1 MNPTQNYAFYSLDR
15 IENDPTTETQHTI
28 QNTRYANYNILNLFP
43 ETPKQ
48 SIQFATSQPA
58 VFPNGQSHGSGLGAA
73 NIDADSML
81 LLKTEQQRALGRLNL
96 VQRPFVAVPYLGR
109 GAGDTTLELQLQQG
123 EIATD
128 RKSVSTIMSQSFMG
142 HTFYPTTPE
151 MEERVTDSRN
161 TVEESALDGWV
172 RGGSLTR

>member
-1 MNPTQNYAFYSLDR
+1 MNKTQNYAFYHLDR

-28 QNTRYANYNILNLFP
+28 QNTRYANYNITNFFSENP
-43 ETPKQ
+43 QQ

-58 VFPNGQSHGSGLGAA
+58 IVPNNMSHGNGLGAS
-73 NIDADSML
+73 NIDADSLL

-109 GAGDTTLELQLQQG
+109 GAGDTTLELQLKQG
-123 EIATD
+123 ETATD
-128 RKSVSTIMSQSFMG
+128 RKSVSTVMSKSFIDR
-142 HTFYPTTPE
+142 TFYPTTPE
-151 MEERVTDSRN
+151 MEERVSDTRN
-161 TVEESALDGWV
+161 TVEESAMDGWI